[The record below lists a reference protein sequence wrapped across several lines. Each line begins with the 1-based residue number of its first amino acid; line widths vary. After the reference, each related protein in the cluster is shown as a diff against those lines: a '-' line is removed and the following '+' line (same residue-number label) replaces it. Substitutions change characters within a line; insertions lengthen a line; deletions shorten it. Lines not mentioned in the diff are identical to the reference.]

1 MVLPVI
7 PPGYQAGSREQ
18 ASLGNKYQIQRSLL
32 QILDLFVIHDATRMM
47 KPDSRRH
54 LLFVSLALLLAV
66 TACNLSPLR
75 SEAPDGNPQPGS
87 QSAPDAQTASPPSG
101 EDAQAGESAVDT
113 DCTDLNP
120 HPIGASIA
128 ADYEVSYEQVMTW
141 FCSGYSFENILIAL
155 ETSEAVDVPAE
166 ALLEMLLE
174 KEWEEIWVE
183 VGLTGGP

>member
-1 MVLPVI
+1 MIKPK
-7 PPGYQAGSREQ
+7 SR
-18 ASLGNKYQIQRSLL
+18 K
-32 QILDLFVIHDATRMM
+32 
-47 KPDSRRH
+47 H
-54 LLFVSLALLLAV
+54 LLSLSLALLLVV
-66 TACNLSPLR
+66 TACSLSQVGG
-75 SEAPDGNPQPGS
+75 EAPAEGPQPES
-87 QSAPDAQTASPPSG
+87 QSAPDAQTDSTSSG
-101 EDAQAGESAVDT
+101 EEAQTGEAAADAN
-113 DCTDLNP
+113 CTDLNP

-166 ALLEMLLE
+166 DLLQMLLE